1 MKEQTRAATSAA
13 QSEDAWDRLAA
24 LAFGG
29 GASAGGC
36 SAHANAYDCGCELS
50 AADTDADECPDD
62 SDAEMEVAD

>member
-1 MKEQTRAATSAA
+1 MKEQTRAGTAAA

-36 SAHANAYDCGCELS
+36 SEHANAYECGCELP
-50 AADTDADECPDD
+50 AAAADECPDD
-62 SDAEMEVAD
+62 SDAEKEVAD